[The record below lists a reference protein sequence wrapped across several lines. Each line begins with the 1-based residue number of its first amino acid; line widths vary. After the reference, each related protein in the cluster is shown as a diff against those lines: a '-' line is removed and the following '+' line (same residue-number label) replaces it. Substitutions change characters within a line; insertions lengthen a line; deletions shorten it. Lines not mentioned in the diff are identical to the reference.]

1 MTPGLEA
8 AVEPGTVGAAA
19 DPGHHSIQDGRIRY
33 PGPGSP
39 ALQSMTAMVN
49 IMVSIYLVR

>member
-39 ALQSMTAMVN
+39 ALQSMTAIVN